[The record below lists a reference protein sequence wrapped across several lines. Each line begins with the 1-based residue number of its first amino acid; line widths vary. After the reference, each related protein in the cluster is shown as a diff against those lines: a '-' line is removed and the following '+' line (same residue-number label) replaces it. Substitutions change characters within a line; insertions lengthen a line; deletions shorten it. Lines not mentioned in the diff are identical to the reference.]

1 MVNDQVGNNS
11 NNIGITAID
20 PKSVLVENSAN
31 SINGTSTTQQPPTE
45 VYNHRVSN
53 SPPLAVLPL
62 NPSAKLDQ
70 EPNPFEQSFSSV
82 SKSTPPP
89 SSSSS
94 SNNNNNEHSSI
105 NETLKPS
112 TNSTTANNNSNASDT
127 LKLPPVA
134 AMTSPSAPAVMSSVP
149 KDIANQYT
157 WDSLRAGPLSPSML
171 QRPANPDDF
180 VYSGINPTSSI
191 LSYPEIAPSNSYQ
204 VKNEPYYVSGR
215 TATSPTTKYQDK
227 QSIIT
232 TTAITTNKS
241 SHSNSVTQT
250 NNMSRRSISSTTS
263 TTSTTSNNNNSN
275 NNTTNTQRRKS
286 QKEDKK
292 DNDEEKEKPNKK
304 RRTEEEDEKRKNFL
318 ERNRLAALKC
328 RQRKKQWLN
337 NLQAKVE
344 YLTNDNEQLQMQTN
358 ALREEIMNL
367 KTLLLAHKDC
377 PISQANGF
385 PNLNST
391 TAPTNT
397 NTSSTL
403 LRGGGSS
410 TTNNSNSNNHNH
422 HHTNG
427 NNNNTNTHV
436 LPPPLPPSSSSQQQ
450 SVTTVPVSMAPI
462 YTSQTY
468 SAAAGGNNHGRAA
481 SSSTTS
487 SNTLN
492 MVMVPQQQVTAPP
505 SSIVSSSSG
514 VMQF

>member
-1 MVNDQVGNNS
+1 MVNDQVGNSS

-31 SINGTSTTQQPPTE
+31 SINGTSTNNNNNNNNGNNGTQPSAPSE
-45 VYNHRVSN
+45 VYNQASN
-53 SPPLAVLPL
+53 SPPMAVLPL

-70 EPNPFEQSFSSV
+70 EPNPFEQSFSNV
-82 SKSTPPP
+82 SKTTPPP
-89 SSSSS
+89 HPTSISDKVKPIINTNNTNTNNT
-94 SNNNNNEHSSI
+94 NNN
-105 NETLKPS
+105 T
-112 TNSTTANNNSNASDT
+112 NNNDT

-134 AMTSPSAPAVMSSVP
+134 AMTSPSAPTVMSSVP

-180 VYSGINPTSSI
+180 VYSSINPTSSI
-191 LSYPEIAPSNSYQ
+191 LSYSDIAPNNTYQ
-204 VKNEPYYVSGR
+204 IKSEPYYSTGR
-215 TATSPTTKYQDK
+215 TTSPLNTKYQEK
-227 QSIIT
+227 QS
-232 TTAITTNKS
+232 NKS
-241 SHSNSVTQT
+241 SPHSTNSVTQK
-250 NNMSRRSISSTTS
+250 NHDKSRASISSTTS
-263 TTSTTSNNNNSN
+263 TTSTTSHNNNNTNHINNTNTNTTSMSN
-275 NNTTNTQRRKS
+275 NNTNTQRRKS
-286 QKEDKK
+286 QKDDKK
-292 DNDEEKEKPNKK
+292 ENDDDKEKPSNKK

-344 YLTNDNEQLQMQTN
+344 FLTNDNEQLQMQTN

-385 PNLNST
+385 PNLNLTST
-391 TAPTNT
+391 GPTTTTNSHPSNSNTTTTTNT
-397 NTSSTL
+397 NTNTNHP
-403 LRGGGSS
+403 
-410 TTNNSNSNNHNH
+410 TTN
-422 HHTNG
+422 TNP
-427 NNNNTNTHV
+427 HI
-436 LPPPLPPSSSSQQQ
+436 LPPPTQPSS
-450 SVTTVPVSMAPI
+450 TGAPVSMAPL

-468 SAAAGGNNHGRAA
+468 PTTGNHHHGRV
-481 SSSTTS
+481 SSSSTS

-505 SSIVSSSSG
+505 SSG